1 MGPQLFYGR
10 LQVLWE
16 FRGGRER
23 CTWASGIEKSPT
35 RAGRKEDC
43 RGGMGEGRGR
53 GERSFQE
60 KRTRGTKVSGQ
71 TKQHMQESL
80 GSKQDGE
87 LGWRERAAGQPGHS
101 QHRPGVKQ
109 T

>member
-1 MGPQLFYGR
+1 
-10 LQVLWE
+10 
-16 FRGGRER
+16 
-23 CTWASGIEKSPT
+23 
-35 RAGRKEDC
+35 
-43 RGGMGEGRGR
+43 MGEGRGR